1 VAEAEEAAVAA
12 SSASKAA
19 EPRAACPR
27 LDGLPGRDLPGGL
40 RLAEARTRP
49 ARMKGLAKLDAMPES
64 LALHIP
70 RCRSVHT
77 FTMRFPLDLIWLSG
91 DGDVV
96 RVDRAVAPR
105 RLKFCFRGR
114 SVVEA
119 NAGAG
124 DAFVAGLNAAT

>member
-1 VAEAEEAAVAA
+1 ME
-12 SSASKAA
+12 S
-19 EPRAACPR
+19 CPR
-27 LDGLPGRDLPGGL
+27 LDALPRAELPGGIVL
-40 RLAEARTRP
+40 ARAERGRARLL
-49 ARMKGLAKLDAMPES
+49 GLARLDALPAHY
-64 LALHIP
+64 ALHFP

-91 DGDVV
+91 DGEVV
-96 RVDRAVAPR
+96 RVDPAVPPR

-124 DAFVAGLNAAT
+124 DAFAAGLKA

>member
-1 VAEAEEAAVAA
+1 
-12 SSASKAA
+12 
-19 EPRAACPR
+19 
-27 LDGLPGRDLPGGL
+27 LPGSDLPGGL
-40 RLAEARTRP
+40 RVAEARSRA
-49 ARMKGLAKLDAMPES
+49 ARVKGLAKLDELPET

-91 DGDVV
+91 DGEVV
-96 RVDRAVAPR
+96 RVDRAIAPR

-124 DAFVAGLNAAT
+124 DAFAAGLNAA